1 MGGTGVNGEGVLLFE
16 NVGPSG
22 LGLDGGLSFENVAL
36 MSWSYLPSA
45 REGSSLRMVAL
56 MS

>member
-1 MGGTGVNGEGVLLFE
+1 MLLFE